1 MDALSRRRFLK
12 ISTAT
17 LGLATAGG
25 AAGPL
30 TRRLAAR
37 AAGPAGPTGI
47 QRIPT
52 YCSICFWKCGAIAT
66 VRDGELWKIEG
77 NPEDP
82 LSRGRLCPRGTGGI
96 GAHFDTD
103 RLTAPLIRRTTRGAD
118 EWTAVT
124 WDEALSHIAE
134 RMQRIKAQY
143 GPESVAFF
151 SHGVGGTFLK
161 HTLKAYGTPN
171 ITAPSGAQCRGPRDT
186 GFTLTFG
193 EDAGSP
199 ERTDIKHASCLVLI
213 GSHLGENMHN
223 TQVQEFAEAVAAGAS
238 IIVVDPRFSIAAGKA
253 KHYLPIKPGTDIA
266 LLLAWMHVLVN
277 EDLYDKAYV
286 EKHGFGFDAFKA
298 EIAPY
303 TPEWAYPET
312 GIEPAVIRETAR
324 EMARHKPATLVHP
337 GRHSAWYGNDAQR
350 SRAVALVNALLG
362 SWGRKGGLYTPVAMD
377 IPGYPY
383 PPYPKPA
390 RGEADDPDGKYPF
403 KTESITTGIRDAT
416 ITGRPYPIKS
426 WWVYGTNLMESLPN
440 QAETIKAIQNLD
452 LMVVV
457 DVVPSEIAGWA
468 DVVLPEAVYLE
479 RHDELNLNWFR
490 EPYVGIRQ
498 PVVEAPA
505 DQKPNWWIARELAL
519 KMGLGAYYPWKTID
533 EYLEYRVTK
542 AGLSYDEL
550 KRKGIIHGAPQP
562 IYFDEGVPE
571 EFPTPSGKIE
581 FYSLQLRDK
590 GHDPVPKYT
599 RAGGPAAR
607 RVPPALRADA
617 GAHVQ
622 PHADQPDP
630 RRHDARERGVGER
643 GRRRAL
649 RPDERRVRP
658 AEEPGRRRVEP
669 REGEGHRAHPA
680 RLRVHGARLRAHLEA
695 ADAHLPRRRER
706 LAPDYPGQRGPAD
719 GRHRHERELRHP
731 RGGGLTLWRAMAWP
745 STRPSASAAWTAS
758 SPARPRTRCPRA

>member
-599 RAGGPAAR
+599 APEDPPPGAFRLLFGRTPVHTFSRTQTNPILDDMMHENEVWVNAGVAAR
-607 RVPPALRADA
+607 YGLTSGAYVRLKNQDGVVSNRVKVKATERIRPDCVYMVHGFGHTSKRLTRTYLA
-617 GAHVQ
+617 GASDSRLITRVNV
-622 PHADQPDP
+622 DP
-630 RRHDARERGVGER
+630 LMGGTGMNVNF
-643 GRRRAL
+643 
-649 RPDERRVRP
+649 VT
-658 AEEPGRRRVEP
+658 
-669 REGEGHRAHPA
+669 
-680 RLRVHGARLRAHLEA
+680 LEA
-695 ADAHLPRRRER
+695 EA
-706 LAPDYPGQRGPAD
+706 
-719 GRHRHERELRHP
+719 
-731 RGGGLTLWRAMAWP
+731 
-745 STRPSASAAWTAS
+745 
-758 SPARPRTRCPRA
+758 